1 MEQLRNKIIILLTI
15 VLALGLVMS
24 GCKKGAP
31 QVQPKPTEQQKAQG
45 VQAAPQPETAVKV
58 EEKPTEEQGVFRYET
73 LGLVDPFEPVIGR
86 QEGASPIS
94 PLEQYSLDQL
104 KLVAIIWG
112 VPEPRAMVE
121 DPSGTGYIIK
131 KGTKIGKNQGVVIKI
146 LDNEVVILE
155 TYVDL
160 MNRRKTSEVSLK
172 LQKQ

>member
-1 MEQLRNKIIILLTI
+1 MLT
-15 VLALGLVMS
+15 

-31 QVQPKPTEQQKAQG
+31 PAQQPAQQKQPASTAQA
-45 VQAAPQPETAVKV
+45 QPQTAVKV
-58 EEKPTEEQGVFRYET
+58 EEKQPEVEQVFRYEA
-73 LGLVDPFEPVIGR
+73 LGLVDPFEPIIGK
-86 QEGASPIS
+86 QEGISAVS

-121 DPSGTGYIIK
+121 DPQGKGYVIK

-155 TYVDL
+155 TFVDL
-160 MNRRKTSEVSLK
+160 LNKRRTNEVSMK
-172 LQKQ
+172 LQKSEGGTR